1 MAKKITSHQDLVG
14 CENSKLYIVGNE
26 IDHMARSEYREHI
39 YGGALG
45 FGMFDFAQQ
54 EGKGTGR
61 ASTHLAESLVERRE
75 TWAKGGAA
83 RPVRRLASRGEMPKE
98 EGVCVSVWAGAWG
111 RRGGER
117 NKKEAGCVQGPV
129 WFGG

>member
-1 MAKKITSHQDLVG
+1 MVG
-14 CENSKLYIVGNE
+14 EKS
-26 IDHMARSEYREHI
+26 IDHM
-39 YGGALG
+39 ALG

-61 ASTHLAESLVERRE
+61 ASTHLAGSLVERRE

-117 NKKEAGCVQGPV
+117 NKKEAGCVLRPT
-129 WFGG
+129 FSLNMTLLY

>member
-1 MAKKITSHQDLVG
+1 MAKKITSHQDLAG

-83 RPVRRLASRGEMPKE
+83 RPVRRLASRGGDAE
-98 EGVCVSVWAGAWG
+98 
-111 RRGGER
+111 RGGCLCQ
-117 NKKEAGCVQGPV
+117 CV
-129 WFGG
+129 GGRVGKAWRGEK

>member
-1 MAKKITSHQDLVG
+1 MVG
-14 CENSKLYIVGNE
+14 EKS
-26 IDHMARSEYREHI
+26 IDHM
-39 YGGALG
+39 ALG

-98 EGVCVSVWAGAWG
+98 EGVCVSVWAG
-111 RRGGER
+111 GGEGVERR
-117 NKKEAGCVQGPV
+117 NKKEAGPV
-129 WFGG
+129 SKVETQRRGARVVPDGWVLSR